1 MKKKYVTLML
11 STLLVITLGACS
23 NGAKNSDSPKK
34 EESSAS
40 STKKEE
46 KKTSKKSESKPEAKP
61 EPKPESETKT
71 DLGNSE
77 MFQLSI
83 EAAQSQIPAIKEQ
96 AGDVYS
102 DIKIEEGKDS
112 TIIYIYTF
120 SQNPAVAIDQ
130 EALRPSLIKGLKP
143 TIDGAKGLFPDVKIQ
158 VIYLSPEGT
167 ELVNQ
172 MITQED
178 TANVQ

>member
-11 STLLVITLGACS
+11 AALMIITLGACS
-23 NGAKNSDSPKK
+23 NGAKNSDSSKK

-46 KKTSKKSESKPEAKP
+46 KKTSEKSESKP
-61 EPKPESETKT
+61 EPKPESEAKT
-71 DLGNSE
+71 ELGNSE

-83 EAAQSQIPAIKEQ
+83 EAAQSQIPAIKAQ
-96 AGDVYS
+96 AGDIYS
-102 DIKIEEGKDS
+102 DIKIEEGKDT
-112 TIIYIYTF
+112 TIIYTYTF

-130 EALRPSLIKGLKP
+130 EALRPTLIKGLKP
-143 TIDGAKGLFPDVKIQ
+143 TIDGSKGLFPDVKIQ

-172 MITQED
+172 IITQED
-178 TANVQ
+178 TDAIQ